1 MVEGEDYQS
10 MIPKPQFKYSIA
22 SNISTDVIFGQKST
36 GLNEA
41 YILKAVS
48 QNYKINDIAFD
59 RTPKTQ
65 TINRDGK
72 TINLVQYY
80 EEAHKLKI
88 KDENQPLIIVH
99 TKDSQG
105 NPYNNYYI
113 PEFCRLSGLEDDA
126 TKDGYFMK
134 ELARYT
140 KMNPSVRVK
149 ATEEFLDLLKDN
161 EKENENSLSAK
172 EKMNFY
178 GIEIKPLNELFD
190 AYYMNDTQLIGG
202 NNRQVHS
209 NDRTFP
215 ILKKKVII
223 KMLKIFIK
231 I

>member
-1 MVEGEDYQS
+1 MEFHRDIFVNIRKKQKIETDRVSITFYPGFTTSFMETDRGNYLNVTIKSKIIQNETVYDYIKQYRNINNPEQQRKIKDHLVNRS
-10 MIPKPQFKYSIA
+10 FKVDYA
-22 SNISTDVIFGQKST
+22 KR
-36 GLNEA
+36 
-41 YILKAVS
+41 
-48 QNYKINDIAFD
+48 NYKINDIAFD

-88 KDENQPLIIVH
+88 KDENQPLIVVH

-172 EKMNFY
+172 ERY
-178 GIEIKPLNELFD
+178 TI
-190 AYYMNDTQLIGG
+190 
-202 NNRQVHS
+202 NR
-209 NDRTFP
+209 R
-215 ILKKKVII
+215 K
-223 KMLKIFIK
+223 
-231 I
+231 